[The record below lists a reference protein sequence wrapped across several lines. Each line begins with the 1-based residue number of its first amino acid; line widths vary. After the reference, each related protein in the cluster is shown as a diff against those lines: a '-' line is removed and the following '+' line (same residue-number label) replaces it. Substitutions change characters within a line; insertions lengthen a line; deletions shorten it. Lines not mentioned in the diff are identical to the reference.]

1 MNLKDNSYKRIN
13 IINDNENIFDDKF
26 IIPVYQR
33 SYDWKKNDIDT
44 FIDNI
49 FNCDNKKYHLGVIV
63 LKNTKNGYEIIDGQ
77 QRLTTLYI
85 IFKTLNVNIRGDLK
99 YIYDKDNNEII
110 HNISIILEDSNKYN
124 GSIVDN
130 IKFIKEK
137 IDELLKSADKNI
149 FIKKLKSVDVVLT
162 TLPKNT
168 DIIDYFVKMNTR
180 SLQLTNVDIIKSRLM
195 NSIKSDKSHKEKELK
210 FIKIWNACANINSYI
225 KDNFSEKERNSIFSE
240 YGLKVSNWQ
249 ELFDCLNVDVTD
261 YNYDTIG
268 NILASNNKNVN
279 YESNNKNKENDVSQS
294 SVKYE
299 SIIGFD
305 YFLSHALKVYFINN
319 LNESKDSFNLDT
331 QNLIANYEELFKRKS
346 DNTEFALEYIYYL
359 LKLRTVFDYNII
371 KRNNE
376 DGKWC
381 IENEKLDEKNEVL
394 LQNIVLLQSLLRVS
408 YTQAKSMRWITDLL
422 KDLMKDSIDY
432 SDYQSQIINYIRKY
446 INDILDKEND
456 DYFHT
461 GTDIHRLVFNYIDY
475 LLLNDPE
482 NDAKIRGFVRDSF
495 RFEFRNS
502 VEHFYPQNPKNKN
515 KKMENKSLN
524 YIGNLCL
531 VTKKFNSTLSNE
543 LPTEKIDEKVFKKE
557 NISPKL
563 WMMRNIINDYENG
576 DKNDYW
582 KNEGS
587 KNHGEDI
594 IRILEEDL
602 KKMK

>member
-1 MNLKDNSYKRIN
+1 MEIVNLKDNSYKRIN

-394 LQNIVLLQSLLRVS
+394 QTLLRVS

-563 WMMRNIINDYENG
+563 WMMKNIINDYQNG

-587 KNHGEDI
+587 KNHVEDI